1 MTLRQS
7 MAGLHTWGGLLPSW
21 LLFVI
26 IFAGTVASFDKE
38 IERWMRPALHTA
50 TTNVVTADQV
60 RDWLVSHVEE
70 PVHVYW
76 MHGPTTREPYW
87 KLGWEEDGTGKR
99 GRAEFDP
106 ATGQVMPKTLG
117 GEFFFTLHYNLHA
130 GTIGMYIVGL
140 TGMFMLV
147 ALVSGIIVHRRI
159 FKDFFTLRPNA
170 KGQRAW
176 LDAHNLFGVI
186 GLPFH
191 LILAYTGV
199 AIFVATYMPA
209 GGLVAYGGNPLA
221 FYEEVQGGY
230 HRDELHQPAS
240 DPIPMQTLLTD
251 AQKQWDGASLGW
263 IIVEHPD
270 DASSVV
276 SVRRLDSS
284 RIGSPQDALTYD
296 ATTGELLHQ
305 QNVPAGYEA
314 YMWLVG
320 LHMGQFGGQ
329 IVRVL
334 YAVMGLAGC
343 AMLVAGT
350 SVWLRKREGRQMRGL
365 QVVRVMNS
373 AVFFGMPI
381 ASLVL
386 LWANRLLPDT
396 LDARAVAEGWC
407 FALGWLAIAGFAVL
421 RHRHAAQLTR
431 QLLGLLAALA
441 LGLPLLNAFTTE
453 NGHLLASLGNGNGVL
468 AAIDISLLVIGVTC
482 AWLALRS
489 PQATP
494 EASPA
499 REPRPAKQQQEMAG

>member
-26 IFAGTVASFDKE
+26 MFAGTLACFDKE
-38 IERWMRPALHTA
+38 IERWMRPALHSPA
-50 TTNVVTADQV
+50 TDVVTADHV
-60 RDWLVSHVEE
+60 RGWLTTHVEA
-70 PVHVYW
+70 PLHVYW

-87 KLGWEEDGTGKR
+87 KLGWEEDGSGER
-99 GRAEFDP
+99 GRAVFDP
-106 ATGQVMPKTLG
+106 ASGEAMPDTLG

-140 TGMFMLV
+140 AGMFMLV
-147 ALVSGIIVHRRI
+147 ALVSGIIIHRRI
-159 FKDFFTLRPNA
+159 FKDFFTLRPKAN
-170 KGQRAW
+170 GQRAW

-191 LILAYTGV
+191 LVLAYTGV

-209 GGLVAYGGNPLA
+209 GGMVAYGGDPLA

-230 HRDELHQPAS
+230 HRDELHKPAG
-240 DPIPMQTLLTD
+240 DPIALQGLLTD
-251 AQKQWDGASLGW
+251 AQKRWDGASLGW

-276 SVRRLDSS
+276 SVRRLDNS
-284 RIGSPQDALTYD
+284 RIGSPQDALIYD
-296 ATTGELLHQ
+296 ATSGELLHQ
-305 QNVPAGYEA
+305 QQVPKGYET

-320 LHMGQFGGQ
+320 LHMAQFGGQ

-334 YAVMGLAGC
+334 YAILGLAGC

-350 SVWLRKREGRQMRGL
+350 SVWLRKREGRQLKGL
-365 QVVRVMNS
+365 QIVRALNG

-381 ASLVL
+381 ASLAL

-396 LDARAVAEGWC
+396 LETRAAAEGWC
-407 FALGWLAIAGFAVL
+407 FALSWLAIAGFAVL
-421 RHRHAAQLTR
+421 RRNHPVQMTR
-431 QLLGLLAALA
+431 QLLGLLAVLA
-441 LGLPLLNAFTTE
+441 IGLPVLNGFTTAD
-453 NGHLLASLGNGNGVL
+453 GHLLASLANGDGVL
-468 AAIDISLLVIGVTC
+468 AAIDMCLLVVGAAC
-482 AWLALRS
+482 AWLSLRKS
-489 PQATP
+489 GDKHATI
-494 EASPA
+494 
-499 REPRPAKQQQEMAG
+499 REPRSAKPQQELAR